1 MCELKCIIHYKHL
14 ETSNEIITAVNE
26 DTFKKLQESKGARLT
41 LGGEYIHKEQIDN
54 LPSSF
59 IAGTQGFHRQCYQKF
74 TNAVSVLKRK
84 KVSNDVPDNRQ
95 RRSGQLPVTLFPNIC
110 VEIYIDNGSGKSRKL
125 LHLNTCSLTS
135 QQKKNISWSSCIY
148 WK

>member
-26 DTFKKLQESKGARLT
+26 DTFKKLQESKGAQLT

-74 TNAVSVLKRK
+74 TNGVSVLK
-84 KVSNDVPDNRQ
+84 
-95 RRSGQLPVTLFPNIC
+95 
-110 VEIYIDNGSGKSRKL
+110 
-125 LHLNTCSLTS
+125 
-135 QQKKNISWSSCIY
+135 QKKKCPMMSQTKGNDDLVNFQLHYFLIFA
-148 WK
+148 